1 VSRSIRFLGALL
13 GLSTLISIQLQPA
26 AAVPLTPSIES
37 AYAESSTSATIIFYG
52 KVATVGDLPTTYT
65 ATSTPDGKTASITS
79 LGEGGRGVIT
89 VPGLKANTPYT
100 FTVKAVNSSGT
111 SQNSNESASVTTLR
125 SGFVPAFG
133 EVVSTATGFTTTI
146 TNFDNAFTHTITVD
160 KGSASITPYDGS
172 ITVQN
177 IGNPG
182 DSATATV
189 KISRTGYDT
198 SETKIS
204 GKSRS
209 SNEAHKITV
218 LTTPV
223 LTQNTDSVKCTFG
236 TYNFLRNGKFSESAK
251 ISAYTTTLIV
261 DNKRVGIVSSDNFVI
276 QPRFL
281 FPETTGLATAKS
293 DATSTTWDISK
304 LTSKTPVFCEVA
316 VVQEQTSL
324 VAVSNLFPPAPTR
337 VIAKARTIT
346 CIKGTTTRTVVGKN
360 PRCPR
365 GFTQQ

>member
-1 VSRSIRFLGALL
+1 MSRSIRFLGAFL
-13 GLSTLISIQLQPA
+13 GLSTLISIQLQPVA
-26 AAVPLTPSIES
+26 AAPLTPSIES

-52 KVATVGDLPTTYT
+52 KIATVGDLPTTYT
-65 ATSTPDGKTASITS
+65 ATSSPDGKTDSVTT

-89 VPGLKANTPYT
+89 VSGLKANTSYT

-133 EVVSTATGFTTTI
+133 EVVSTATGFTTSI
-146 TNFDNAFTHTITVD
+146 TNFDNTFTHTITVD

-182 DSATATV
+182 DSATVTV

-218 LTTPV
+218 LTAPV
-223 LTQNTDSVKCTFG
+223 LTQNADTVKCTIG
-236 TYNFLRNGKFSESAK
+236 SYNFLRNGKFSESAN

-261 DNKRVGIVSSDNFVI
+261 DNKRVGIYSSDNFVI
-276 QPRFL
+276 QPKFL
-281 FPETTGLATAKS
+281 FPETTGLATARS
-293 DATSTTWDISK
+293 DATSTTWDTSK
-304 LTSKTPVFCEVA
+304 LTSKTPVYCEVA

-324 VAVSNLFPPAPTR
+324 VVVSNLFPPAPIR
-337 VIAKARTIT
+337 VNAKAKTII
-346 CIKGTTTRTVVGKN
+346 CVKGSEIRKRIGKN
-360 PRCPR
+360 PKCPR
-365 GFTQQ
+365 GFKQQ